1 MKKNAIVAG
10 TGFDGREQIIRKY
23 CKKGLKVTLK
33 REPKNEHDEN
43 AIAVYLEIPV
53 LFGVLGKS
61 SKQIGYIKA
70 TTAKSIA
77 EKMDKGQKFTAS
89 VISYFAPSEK
99 DHPRVSIEVT
109 DQI

>member
-10 TGFDGREQIIRKY
+10 TGFENREQIIRKY
-23 CKKGLKVTLK
+23 CKNGLKVTLK
-33 REPKNEHDEN
+33 REPNNEHDEN
-43 AIAVYLEIPV
+43 AIAVFLEIPAM
-53 LFGVLGKS
+53 FGLLGKS

-77 EKMDKGQKFTAS
+77 EKMDKGQEFKAK
-89 VISYFAPSEK
+89 VVSYFAPSEK
-99 DHPRVSIEVT
+99 EHPRVSIEIT